1 MISYTDPD
9 QVRREFTE
17 IREDLDNE
25 EDLSVIK
32 DKLDLAISD
41 FDELTEDYD
50 SQINNMDADISE
62 QNEEIEDLREQVG
75 ALKPSGGSLELYAA
89 SMLQSFTGHEPSM
102 GEVLSLKDDLE
113 KLLTTKYNISMGNL

>member
-17 IREDLDNE
+17 IREDLESE

-41 FDELTEDYD
+41 FDELTDDYD
-50 SQINNMDADISE
+50 RQINNMDADISE
-62 QNEEIEDLREQVG
+62 QNEEIAELQEQLG

-89 SMLQSFTGHEPSM
+89 SMLQSLTGHEPNM

>member
-17 IREDLDNE
+17 IREDLESE

-32 DKLDLAISD
+32 DKLDLAISN
-41 FDELTEDYD
+41 FDELTDDYD
-50 SQINNMDADISE
+50 RQINNMDADISE
-62 QNEEIEDLREQVG
+62 QNEEIAELQEQLG

-89 SMLQSFTGHEPSM
+89 SMLQSLTGHEPNM

>member
-32 DKLDLAISD
+32 DKLDAAISD

-50 SQINNMDADISE
+50 RQIDNMDADISD
-62 QNEEIEDLREQVG
+62 QNDEIEELREQ
-75 ALKPSGGSLELYAA
+75 LDEFKPSNGSLELYAA
-89 SMLQSFTGHEPSM
+89 SMLQSFTGHEPNM

-113 KLLTTKYNISMGNL
+113 KLLTTKYHISLGNL

>member
-17 IREDLDNE
+17 IREDLENE

-50 SQINNMDADISE
+50 RQINNMDADISE
-62 QNEEIEDLREQVG
+62 QNAEIEDLEEQLG
-75 ALKPSGGSLELYAA
+75 ALKPSGGSLELYAT

-113 KLLTTKYNISMGNL
+113 KLLTTKHNISMGNL

>member
-41 FDELTEDYD
+41 FDELTDDYD
-50 SQINNMDADISE
+50 RQINNMDADISE
-62 QNEEIEDLREQVG
+62 QNEEIEELQEQLG

-89 SMLQSFTGHEPSM
+89 SMLQSFTGHEPNM

-113 KLLTTKYNISMGNL
+113 KLLTTKHNISMGNL

>member
-17 IREDLDNE
+17 IREDLNNG

-32 DKLDLAISD
+32 DKLDEAISD
-41 FDELTEDYD
+41 FDELTDDYD
-50 SQINNMDADISE
+50 RQINNMDADISN
-62 QNEEIEDLREQVG
+62 QNDEIEELQEQLD
-75 ALKPSGGSLELYAA
+75 ALKPSSGSLETYAEA
-89 SMLQSFTGHEPSM
+89 MLQAFTGHDPNM

-113 KLLTTKYNISMGNL
+113 KLLTTKYNISLGNL